1 MKLTKKLLAIML
13 SLIMAFSMIAVV
25 VSATE
30 TTIEDTVVEEV
41 VGEETTDEEAAE
53 EESVGQFHEIF
64 EAIKNLIEAIH
75 NLVGDTMG
83 ALGKECPFCDQVHR
97 DKTDDEIE
105 DPTEPIEPTDPT
117 EPVEKTYSVTFNT
130 NGGSEV
136 EKQTIKEGEV
146 ANEPEKPTKEGF
158 SFDGWYTDEDLTEKF
173 DFVTVITSD
182 ITLYAGWEEK
192 SEAEQYFEKNS
203 QLIDIVNVEESEDVM
218 SESEVKSF
226 LEDRGFGDYQINYS
240 YSLDGEFGDKTEI
253 SEESTDKH
261 PTYQTIYL
269 SKSGEAWIIDV
280 INGAVFA
287 NPFDYNMESERG
299 VQLLVSETNELT
311 SYDSESGKF
320 FITIPND
327 TEVIVKVVGRI
338 DAETLDGLTG
348 EELNK

>member
-13 SLIMAFSMIAVV
+13 SLIMVFSMIAVV

-53 EESVGQFHEIF
+53 EESVGEFHEIF
-64 EAIKNLIEAIH
+64 EAIRNLIEAIH

-83 ALGKECPFCDQVHR
+83 ALGKECPFCDQVHG

-105 DPTEPIEPTDPT
+105 EPTEPIEPTDPT

-136 EKQTIKEGEV
+136 EKQTINEGEV
-146 ANEPEKPTKEGF
+146 VNEPEKPTKEGF

-203 QLIDIVNVEESEDVM
+203 QLIDIVNESAQ
-218 SESEVKSF
+218 SWRKP
-226 LEDRGFGDYQINYS
+226 
-240 YSLDGEFGDKTEI
+240 K
-253 SEESTDKH
+253 
-261 PTYQTIYL
+261 
-269 SKSGEAWIIDV
+269 
-280 INGAVFA
+280 
-287 NPFDYNMESERG
+287 
-299 VQLLVSETNELT
+299 
-311 SYDSESGKF
+311 
-320 FITIPND
+320 
-327 TEVIVKVVGRI
+327 
-338 DAETLDGLTG
+338 
-348 EELNK
+348 